1 MEKFPWAKEVNNKN
15 IIQFL
20 PFILKNHNLLRFA
33 TAKQNNSTESKENIE
48 NCTTTSTT
56 TTTSTDDNKKND
68 KDNVINYT
76 RKTLSIIE
84 NEKLH
89 KGNAKG
95 KVLSTCEAIKS
106 QISPPSFI
114 HNEIMRAKRK
124 EKLDRAKE
132 RIKMIGSSL
141 TRKRCSADS
150 ISLNEEDLM
159 IERLLLM
166 GADDTSILEGNFAS
180 LSASLLS
187 SNNNYNL
194 ATTTATSTRNLEAEE
209 LNESDLPDDEIFDY
223 LRTNEE
229 IAVLNKIPS
238 KESANKRRKVK

>member
-1 MEKFPWAKEVNNKN
+1 LKTVQLPHLLILITIRKN
-15 IIQFL
+15 
-20 PFILKNHNLLRFA
+20 
-33 TAKQNNSTESKENIE
+33 EN
-48 NCTTTSTT
+48 
-56 TTTSTDDNKKND
+56 
-68 KDNVINYT
+68 DNVINYT

-89 KGNAKG
+89 KRNAKG

-114 HNEIMRAKRK
+114 HNEIIRAKRK

-132 RIKMIGSSL
+132 RIKMIGSSS
-141 TRKRCSADS
+141 THKRCSGDS
-150 ISLNEEDLM
+150 VSLDEEDLM

-180 LSASLLS
+180 LSASLLA

-194 ATTTATSTRNLEAEE
+194 TPTTSTRNLEAEE

-229 IAVLNKIPS
+229 IAVLNKMPVN
-238 KESANKRRKVK
+238 ESANKRRKVK